1 MVLNILIIK
10 YIKQKNKK
18 KKTIQY
24 IRIEIK
30 MNKMIIKDILSG
42 AKYFN
47 KVYKSKKEEK
57 KN

>member
-1 MVLNILIIK
+1 MLNILIIK

-47 KVYKSKKEEK
+47 NKVYKAKK
-57 KN
+57 

>member
-1 MVLNILIIK
+1 MLNILIIK